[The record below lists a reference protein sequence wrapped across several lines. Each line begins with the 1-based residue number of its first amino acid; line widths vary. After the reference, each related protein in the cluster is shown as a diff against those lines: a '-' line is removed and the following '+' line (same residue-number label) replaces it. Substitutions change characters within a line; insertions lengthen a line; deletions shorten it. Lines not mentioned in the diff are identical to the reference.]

1 MNLKQLG
8 DRYNKLIDFLAES
21 NRKKIESQGK
31 IFDKEKHKL
40 RIKAFLPVAVLYL
53 AGLGISFAG
62 ARLISHWWYSLILI
76 IPRLISHWWY
86 SLILIILF
94 FKGVND
100 IKGWIRIE
108 TDNKV

>member
-1 MNLKQLG
+1 MNLKQLS
-8 DRYNKLIDFLAES
+8 DKYNKLIDLLAES
-21 NRKKIESQGK
+21 NRKKIESQDK
-31 IFDKEKHKL
+31 VFDKEKHRL
-40 RIKAFLPVAVLYL
+40 RIKAFLPVGVLYL

-62 ARLISHWWYSLILI
+62 SALLF
-76 IPRLISHWWY
+76 HWWY

-108 TDNKV
+108 TNDKT

>member
-31 IFDKEKHKL
+31 IFDKEKYKL
-40 RIKAFLPVAVLYL
+40 RFKAFLPVAVLYL

-62 ARLISHWWYSLILI
+62 S
-76 IPRLISHWWY
+76 RLISHWWY

-108 TDNKV
+108 TDNKA

>member
-1 MNLKQLG
+1 MNFKQLS
-8 DRYNKLIDFLAES
+8 DKYNKLIDLLAEF

-31 IFDKEKHKL
+31 VFDKEKHKL
-40 RIKAFLPVAVLYL
+40 HIKAFLPVAILYL

-62 ARLISHWWYSLILI
+62 AALIF
-76 IPRLISHWWY
+76 HWWY

-100 IKGWIRIE
+100 IKGWIRIK
-108 TDNKV
+108 TDNKA

>member
-1 MNLKQLG
+1 MNFKQLS
-8 DRYNKLIDFLAES
+8 DKYNKLIDLLAEF

-31 IFDKEKHKL
+31 VFDKEKHKL
-40 RIKAFLPVAVLYL
+40 HIKAFLPVAVLYL

-62 ARLISHWWYSLILI
+62 S
-76 IPRLISHWWY
+76 RLISHWWY

-108 TDNKV
+108 TDNKA

>member
-1 MNLKQLG
+1 MNLKQLS
-8 DRYNKLIDFLAES
+8 DKYNKLIDLLAES
-21 NRKKIESQGK
+21 NRKKIESQDK
-31 IFDKEKHKL
+31 VFDKEKHRL
-40 RIKAFLPVAVLYL
+40 RIKAFLPVGVLYL

-62 ARLISHWWYSLILI
+62 SALLF
-76 IPRLISHWWY
+76 HWWY

-108 TDNKV
+108 TDNKA

>member
-1 MNLKQLG
+1 MNLKQLS
-8 DRYNKLIDFLAES
+8 DKYNKLIDFLAES

-31 IFDKEKHKL
+31 VFDKEKYRL

-53 AGLGISFAG
+53 AGLGISFSG
-62 ARLISHWWYSLILI
+62 AALIFHWWYSL
-76 IPRLISHWWY
+76 
-86 SLILIILF
+86 ILF

-108 TDNKV
+108 TDNKA

>member
-1 MNLKQLG
+1 MNFKQLN
-8 DRYNKLIDFLAES
+8 DKYNKLIDLLAEF

-31 IFDKEKHKL
+31 VFDKEKHKL
-40 RIKAFLPVAVLYL
+40 HIKAFLPVAILYL

-62 ARLISHWWYSLILI
+62 AALIF
-76 IPRLISHWWY
+76 HWWY

-108 TDNKV
+108 TDNKA

>member
-31 IFDKEKHKL
+31 IFDKEKYKL

-62 ARLISHWWYSLILI
+62 S
-76 IPRLISHWWY
+76 RLISHWWY

>member
-1 MNLKQLG
+1 MNFKQLS
-8 DRYNKLIDFLAES
+8 DKYNKLIDLLAEF

-31 IFDKEKHKL
+31 VFDKEKHKL
-40 RIKAFLPVAVLYL
+40 HIKAFLPVAILYL

-62 ARLISHWWYSLILI
+62 AALIF
-76 IPRLISHWWY
+76 HWWY

-108 TDNKV
+108 TNNKA

>member
-1 MNLKQLG
+1 MNLKQLSNK
-8 DRYNKLIDFLAES
+8 YNKLIDFLAES

-31 IFDKEKHKL
+31 VFDKEKHRL

-62 ARLISHWWYSLILI
+62 EALIF
-76 IPRLISHWWY
+76 HWWY

-94 FKGVND
+94 FKCVND
-100 IKGWIRIE
+100 ITGWIRIK
-108 TDNKV
+108 TDNKA

>member
-53 AGLGISFAG
+53 AGLGIPFAG
-62 ARLISHWWYSLILI
+62 S
-76 IPRLISHWWY
+76 RLISHWWY

>member
-1 MNLKQLG
+1 MNLIQLC
-8 DRYNKLIDFLAES
+8 DKYNKLIDFLAES

-31 IFDKEKHKL
+31 VFDKEKHRL

-53 AGLGISFAG
+53 AGLGISFSG
-62 ARLISHWWYSLILI
+62 AALMFHWWYSLILI
-76 IPRLISHWWY
+76 M
-86 SLILIILF
+86 LF

-108 TDNKV
+108 TDNKA

>member
-21 NRKKIESQGK
+21 NRKKIDSQGK

-40 RIKAFLPVAVLYL
+40 RIKAFFPVAVLYL

-62 ARLISHWWYSLILI
+62 S
-76 IPRLISHWWY
+76 RLISHWWY

>member
-21 NRKKIESQGK
+21 NRKKIESQCK

-62 ARLISHWWYSLILI
+62 S
-76 IPRLISHWWY
+76 RLISHWWY

>member
-1 MNLKQLG
+1 MNLKQLSIK
-8 DRYNKLIDFLAES
+8 YEKLIEFLAES

-31 IFDKEKHKL
+31 VFDKEKHKL
-40 RIKAFLPVAVLYL
+40 RIKAFLPVAILYM

-62 ARLISHWWYSLILI
+62 SALIFY
-76 IPRLISHWWY
+76 WWY

-108 TDNKV
+108 TDSKT

>member
-31 IFDKEKHKL
+31 RFDKEKHKL
-40 RIKAFLPVAVLYL
+40 RIKAFLPIAVLYL

-62 ARLISHWWYSLILI
+62 SRLISHWWYSI
-76 IPRLISHWWY
+76 
-86 SLILIILF
+86 ILIILF

>member
-8 DRYNKLIDFLAES
+8 DRYNKLIDFLVEF

-62 ARLISHWWYSLILI
+62 S
-76 IPRLISHWWY
+76 RLISHWWY

>member
-1 MNLKQLG
+1 MNLKQLS
-8 DRYNKLIDFLAES
+8 DKYEKLIEFLAES

-31 IFDKEKHKL
+31 VFDKEKHKL
-40 RIKAFLPVAVLYL
+40 RIKAFLPVATLYL
-53 AGLGISFAG
+53 AGLEISFAG
-62 ARLISHWWYSLILI
+62 SALIFY
-76 IPRLISHWWY
+76 WWY

-108 TDNKV
+108 TDSKT

>member
-31 IFDKEKHKL
+31 IFDKEKYKL

-53 AGLGISFAG
+53 AGLGIHFAG
-62 ARLISHWWYSLILI
+62 SL
-76 IPRLISHWWY
+76 LISHWWY

>member
-1 MNLKQLG
+1 MNSKQLG
-8 DRYNKLIDFLAES
+8 DKYNKLIDLLAES

-31 IFDKEKHKL
+31 VFDKEKHKL
-40 RIKAFLPVAVLYL
+40 HIKAFLPVAVLYL

-62 ARLISHWWYSLILI
+62 SALIL
-76 IPRLISHWWY
+76 HWWY

-100 IKGWIRIE
+100 I
-108 TDNKV
+108 